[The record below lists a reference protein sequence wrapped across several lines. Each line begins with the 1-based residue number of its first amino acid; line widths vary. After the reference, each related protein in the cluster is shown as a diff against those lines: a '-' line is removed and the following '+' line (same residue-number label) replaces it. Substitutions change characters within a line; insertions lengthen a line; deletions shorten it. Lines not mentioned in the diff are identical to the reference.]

1 MQCVVLAG
9 GLGTR
14 MRRLT
19 ELVPKAL
26 IPVLGR
32 PFAER
37 QMDWLAGQGV
47 TDVVYSIGYRG
58 DMIRAVLDDGSRWG
72 VGIRYVDEGNDLQG
86 TAGALRLAADQGVLD
101 SAFFVL
107 YGDSF
112 LSVELA
118 TVWQAFCDRG
128 RPALMTVFRNDGK
141 WDRSNVIFGD
151 GRVVLYDKGAPPSDE
166 LAFIDYGLSVLSL
179 GTIERCIPPQG
190 VADLGEVFHI
200 LSLEGRL
207 AGLEVA
213 ERFYEIGSEEGLRSL
228 EAFLTPAG
236 GSATSRSRS
245 G

>member
-1 MQCVVLAG
+1 
-9 GLGTR
+9 

-19 ELVPKAL
+19 EVVPKAL

-58 DMIRAVLDDGSRWG
+58 DLIRAALGDGRRWG
-72 VGIRYVDEGNDLQG
+72 VAIRYVDEGNELRG

-101 SAFFVL
+101 PAFFVL

-112 LSVELA
+112 LSVDLA
-118 TVWQAFCDRG
+118 AVGRAFVECG
-128 RPALMTVFRNDGK
+128 QPALMTVFRNAGQ

-151 GRVVLYDKGAPPSDE
+151 GRVALYDKGAPPSEE

-179 GTIERCIPPQG
+179 GTIKTCVPPEG
-190 VADLGEVFHI
+190 VADLSEVFHI
-200 LSLEGRL
+200 LSLDGQL
-207 AGLEVA
+207 AGLEVT
-213 ERFYEIGSEEGLRSL
+213 EPFYEIGSENGLRRL
-228 EAFLTPAG
+228 EAHLG
-236 GSATSRSRS
+236 GSATSQSRP